1 MPPSSQS
8 TALGRAASL
17 QLPRPLRVVRLYHH
31 LEVGGIEGRLVDL
44 LPRLDRSLFHVQVVC
59 TRRRGLLAA
68 LMEERGIPVRVCRH
82 YSRLPL
88 PWSTLPLAR
97 LLRRLRADLVHGHGE
112 LPAQAATVAARRA
125 GVPIIVA
132 NFHNVSLFRGP
143 GQLRRERRQAGWR
156 DVVVHVS
163 ERALRDYEQRVGPAA
178 SRGVVIYN
186 GVDVGRFAA
195 PPDERRSRELREE
208 LGLDDD
214 HLVLLNVARLHR
226 DKAHEDLLEALEVVR
241 AAHPRAVLL
250 IVGEGRRRNEIDEE
264 VRRRGLGGAV
274 RLLGLRRDVRDLY
287 HLAHVS
293 VLSSA
298 REGFSN
304 VVLEA
309 LAAGVPQVL
318 TDVGGNRE
326 AVGDSGAALL
336 VEPGAPAQ
344 LAAALVRALDAPELR
359 RAMGR
364 AARERAARFSVDEQ
378 VVRTEELYVDLARR
392 KGLAAPGD

>member
-1 MPPSSQS
+1 
-8 TALGRAASL
+8 
-17 QLPRPLRVVRLYHH
+17 
-31 LEVGGIEGRLVDL
+31 
-44 LPRLDRSLFHVQVVC
+44 
-59 TRRRGLLAA
+59 
-68 LMEERGIPVRVCRH
+68 
-82 YSRLPL
+82 
-88 PWSTLPLAR
+88 
-97 LLRRLRADLVHGHGE
+97 
-112 LPAQAATVAARRA
+112 
-125 GVPIIVA
+125 
-132 NFHNVSLFRGP
+132 
-143 GQLRRERRQAGWR
+143 
-156 DVVVHVS
+156 
-163 ERALRDYEQRVGPAA
+163 
-178 SRGVVIYN
+178 
-186 GVDVGRFAA
+186 
-195 PPDERRSRELREE
+195 
-208 LGLDDD
+208 
-214 HLVLLNVARLHR
+214 VLLNVARLHR

-344 LAAALVRALDAPELR
+344 LAAALVRALDARELR